1 LTRHERGPGIS
12 RRHCCG
18 RSVRALFPASRR
30 HHLRFPLEEE
40 EEEEEEGF
48 IRYQKPH
55 ESDGTMPAPLEQ
67 VKPSFSSSAAA
78 PLAV

>member
-1 LTRHERGPGIS
+1 
-12 RRHCCG
+12 
-18 RSVRALFPASRR
+18 
-30 HHLRFPLEEE
+30 LRFPLEEE